1 MGKSLF
7 HKVMKIFE
15 TQKYFYI
22 RKKKNVSVF
31 LNIVIV
37 DNLHVMKY
45 ATMINTILIIFRYLF
60 NLFSC

>member
-1 MGKSLF
+1 
-7 HKVMKIFE
+7 MKIFE

-60 NLFSC
+60 NLCSC